1 MSEESG
7 EDLER
12 EVERI
17 TRLLDQL
24 IRISGT
30 TKLALEKKMGWSA
43 GYLSRLANG
52 SIELRFRHILL
63 VAKALGVSPAAF
75 FHAAYPHV
83 DSDEGELTG
92 LLATLRSSHPEPPP
106 APPALPSMSEQ
117 ELETRLANALVKLFG
132 RFAQEAA
139 PEGAAGGRGHEKG

>member
-1 MSEESG
+1 MSEETG

-83 DSDEGELTG
+83 DSEEGELTG
-92 LLATLRSSHPEPPP
+92 LLAALRSSHPEPSP
-106 APPALPSMSEQ
+106 APALLQPMSEQ
-117 ELETRLANALVKLFG
+117 EFEARLANALVRLFG
-132 RFAQEAA
+132 RVAQGTA
-139 PEGAAGGRGHEKG
+139 PKGAAGGRDHEKS